1 VSDYSNNIRD
11 LTRLINRELRSGR
24 CDRIRGRKV
33 RACNVPGT
41 REAGNLA
48 MWRQALSD
56 ARLAQAIAANGGRA

>member
-1 VSDYSNNIRD
+1 MSDYSNAIRD

-24 CDRIRGRKV
+24 CEKFGGRKT

-56 ARLAQAIAANGGRA
+56 ARLAQAIAAKGGRA